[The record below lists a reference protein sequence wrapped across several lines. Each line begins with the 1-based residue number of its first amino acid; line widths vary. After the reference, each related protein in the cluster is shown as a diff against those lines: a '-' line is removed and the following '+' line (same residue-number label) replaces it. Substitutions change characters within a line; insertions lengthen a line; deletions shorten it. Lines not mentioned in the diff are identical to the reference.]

1 MHTIHDRLGEFG
13 VTQVTTTV
21 ATTGTWNAI
30 LCLNSVTVFAT
41 LTELGRTQGG
51 TTGSLSFPAGVT
63 IYGAFTNFTLTT
75 GAVRAYKTRDLT
87 ANP

>member
-1 MHTIHDRLGEFG
+1 
-13 VTQVTTTV
+13 
-21 ATTGTWNAI
+21 
-30 LCLNSVTVFAT
+30 VTVFAT